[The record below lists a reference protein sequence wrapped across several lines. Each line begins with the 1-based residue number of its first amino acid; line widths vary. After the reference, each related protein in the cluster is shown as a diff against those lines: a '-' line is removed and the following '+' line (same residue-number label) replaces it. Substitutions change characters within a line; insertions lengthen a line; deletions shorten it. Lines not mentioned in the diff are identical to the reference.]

1 MLGGHSP
8 VLNWG
13 LGMWSETVPV
23 VLDHVPLQRSPGP
36 PMLLL
41 WGVRGVAG
49 YSSCCAPFPAPK
61 CQQEP
66 VAFAMELEVLWLL
79 GSLL

>member
-13 LGMWSETVPV
+13 LGMWSEP
-23 VLDHVPLQRSPGP
+23 VPLIFVPFQRSPGP

-41 WGVRGVAG
+41 WGVGG
-49 YSSCCAPFPAPK
+49 SSSCCAPLAAPRY
-61 CQQEP
+61 QQEL
-66 VAFAMELEVLWLL
+66 VACAMELEVLWLL